1 MTKLTAEQ
9 LEAAREEADD
19 LRAVMDTPAGRRFIW
34 RLLGRCG
41 TFQSGWTPSA
51 EIHLRAGMR
60 QIGLQYFG
68 EVHEHCFDAYQAMER
83 EAREAALIARESTT
97 TNEAN

>member
-1 MTKLTAEQ
+1 M
-9 LEAAREEADD
+9 D
-19 LRAVMDTPAGRRFIW
+19 AV
-34 RLLGRCG
+34 
-41 TFQSGWTPSA
+41 
-51 EIHLRAGMR
+51 
-60 QIGLQYFG
+60 